1 MKIVKT
7 HNKTLLAQAT
17 PAGTAYCLVRPKA
30 GRYAAILRGRYV
42 IGVVDSI
49 ALPELQR
56 VNAW

>member
-1 MKIVKT
+1 MH
-7 HNKTLLAQAT
+7 HNKTRQQGRFAPGPLYSG
-17 PAGTAYCLVRPKA
+17 PCLK
-30 GRYAAILRGRYV
+30 RYAAILRGRYV